1 MLFGGLFGG
10 GQCCSGSGED
20 VEAQIAP
27 PFDPFVVLFGQD
39 GSDEADD
46 RGPVGEDA
54 HDVGST
60 PYLSVEAFDGYL
72 ELCEQQG
79 L

>member
-1 MLFGGLFGG
+1 MLVGGLFGG

-27 PFDPFVVLFGQD
+27 PFDPFVVLFGED

-46 RGPVGEDA
+46 RGAVGEDA
-54 HDVGST
+54 HDVGSA
-60 PYLSVEAFDGYL
+60 PYLSVEAFLGYL
-72 ELCEQQG
+72 
-79 L
+79 